1 MLLFIVP
8 FVGLMHPMVIVRY
21 KMKTKLLLISI
32 FSIFAIVLSSCAAG
46 APAGGTSPTSAPSSS
61 GGSNGTQVTISGF
74 AFSPATLTIKVGTEV
89 TWTNL
94 DSVEHSVVSSSGNEL
109 NSPLIPQNGTY
120 SHVFNTPGTYDYHCS
135 IHLTMLGTIIITP

>member
-1 MLLFIVP
+1 
-8 FVGLMHPMVIVRY
+8 MVIVRY

-46 APAGGTSPTSAPSSS
+46 APAGGTSQTSAPASS

-74 AFSPATLTIKVGTEV
+74 AFSPATLTIKAGTEV

-120 SHVFNTPGTYDYHCS
+120 SHVFNTPGTYEYHCS
-135 IHLTMLGTIIITP
+135 IHLTMLGTIIVTP

>member
-1 MLLFIVP
+1 
-8 FVGLMHPMVIVRY
+8 MVIVRY